1 MPSILTSPFSINGVI
16 STDKTVV
23 QNMNTI
29 CDAAGAWMTY
39 DITQGKWSVI
49 INRAGTSVAS
59 FNDSNILGAINVS
72 GTGVTELYNSAVITH
87 PHKDLRDATDSI
99 TLTVSDSVRFENE
112 IDNTISIETDLV
124 NDPVQA
130 QYLASVELKQ
140 SRVDKVIEF
149 RTDFSK
155 LGLKAGDLIDITSSV
170 YGYEAKMFRITK
182 VTEQDSD
189 DVLTISITALEY
201 DANVYDAASGLTIST
216 LTRQEKTKANGITPI
231 TSNTS
236 VIAKNNAGTASGL
249 TNFFSNPLALGALGI
264 PAILRLLS
272 SMGKV
277 SGTGATA
284 RPGVNLSVRAFGANA
299 IDVSP
304 GADRYFSLASFTAP
318 LAGYYRVN
326 YQINWGGQAS
336 LASGY
341 NISPPGGVQKVS
353 QITLSI
359 NGTSIDL
366 GQWAQTGDQHAQ
378 LFEDHSI
385 VGTFGANAG
394 NTLEFGIMV
403 NTDFGPAFNEYYLD
417 FNTGSAVR
425 YNGAS
430 SNKATIW
437 ITAELQYLGT

>member
-99 TLTVSDSVRFENE
+99 TLTVSDSIRFENE
-112 IDNTISIETDLV
+112 IDNTLNIESDLV

-155 LGLKAGDLIDITSSV
+155 LGLKAGDLIDITTDV
-170 YGYEAKMFRITK
+170 YGYNAKVFRITK
-182 VTEQDSD
+182 VTEQDSE
-189 DVLTISITALEY
+189 DVLTLSITALEY
-201 DANVYDAASGLTIST
+201 DADVYDPSSGLSIAT
-216 LTRQEKTKANGITPI
+216 LTRQEKTKENGIKPI
-231 TSNTS
+231 TSNTL
-236 VIAKNNAGTASGL
+236 VAAKNNAGTANSL
-249 TNFFSNPLALGALGI
+249 SNFFSNPLALGALGL
-264 PAILRLLS
+264 PAILRLLG
-272 SMGKV
+272 SMSKV
-277 SGTGATA
+277 GSGATA
-284 RPGVNLSVRAFGANA
+284 RPGLTITTKFFGANA
-299 IDVSP
+299 IIVDP
-304 GADRYFSLASFTAP
+304 GAYRDFTLSSFQAP
-318 LAGYYRVN
+318 LTGNYRVN
-326 YQINWGGQAS
+326 YQINWGGFAT
-336 LASGY
+336 LADGTD
-341 NISPPGGVQKVS
+341 ISPPQGVTKLS
-353 QITLSI
+353 AITLRR
-359 NGTSIDL
+359 NGTTVNVGDW
-366 GQWAQTGDQHAQ
+366 GDTGDQHAQ
-378 LFEDHSI
+378 LYEDHI
-385 VGTFGANAG
+385 LVGVFSATAG
-394 NTLEFGIMV
+394 QTLEFGV
-403 NTDFGPAFNEYYLD
+403 SLATNFGPAFDEYYLN
-417 FNTGSAVR
+417 FNTGTTLR

-430 SNKATIW
+430 TNRAAVW
-437 ITAELQYLGT
+437 ITADLQYLGT